1 MQKNYLFILAGVVV
15 AVLVIGAVFLFGRQ
29 DNSLPQSASDTKTAN
44 DARPDTANTKKNDL
58 VETLGALTLTDFQG
72 MPVHLADFS
81 GKPLIVN
88 SWAVWCPFCR
98 KELPDFA
105 ALQKELGD
113 RVAVIAIDRQE
124 SRETAKG
131 YADEL
136 GIADNMIFLLDPS
149 DSFYRAIGGF
159 SMPETVFINSDG
171 AIVFHKRGPMTLEEM
186 QATVTQ
192 YLP

>member
-1 MQKNYLFILAGVVV
+1 MQKNYLFIIAGTLV
-15 AVLVIGAVFLFGRQ
+15 AVLVIGGVFLFGRQ

-58 VETLGALTLTDFQG
+58 VETLGALALTDYQG
-72 MPVHLADFS
+72 AAVNLADFA

-105 ALQKELGD
+105 ALQRELGD
-113 RVAVIAIDRQE
+113 RVAVISIDRQE
-124 SRETAKG
+124 KLAAAKG
-131 YADEL
+131 YTDEL
-136 GIADNMIFLLDPS
+136 GITGDLLFLLDPS

-159 SMPETVFINSDG
+159 SMPETIFINTDG
-171 AIVFHKRGPMTLEEM
+171 TIVFHKRGPLTLEEM
-186 QATVTQ
+186 RAAVAQ
-192 YLP
+192 YIP